1 MHKVN
6 VSHNLLNVI
15 SVDGQLLNN
24 AVLRAYIPCGT
35 SATYPW
41 VLGVAMP
48 GLIPEEALKKVEV
61 VMSDSESALTNVID
75 SLTCDGDVL
84 CNALS
89 LRCCWHMLEKN
100 LADRFGG
107 FGHDSWQSRAIKNL
121 YLFLFTNFLVTALSE
136 KPLIK

>member
-6 VSHNLLNVI
+6 VSHNFLNVI

-35 SATYPW
+35 SAIYPW
-41 VLGVAMP
+41 FFGVAMP

-75 SLTCDGDVL
+75 SLTCDRDVL

-89 LRCCWHMLEKN
+89 MRCCWHMLGKK

-107 FGHDSWQSRAIKNL
+107 FGHDSWQSRAIKHL
-121 YLFLFTNFLVTALSE
+121 YLFLFTNFLVTVL
-136 KPLIK
+136 